1 MNRFRNNNWNFRK
14 TSIKL
19 RPLDSPHGYGE
30 SLKKMDK
37 ILSKASSYL
46 EDTDFQKSLKKI
58 DKIPE
63 EYKKKKTCQNKKK

>member
-1 MNRFRNNNWNFRK
+1 MRSKKTQHIKCEKNGILLKTKRSFSWIDLEIIIETLEK

-37 ILSKASSYL
+37 IL
-46 EDTDFQKSLKKI
+46 
-58 DKIPE
+58 
-63 EYKKKKTCQNKKK
+63 